1 MSAMGI
7 KAKFVE
13 WTNILRIVE
22 IWANKRCHLQVTV
35 PPLARGSGM
44 EFNRITLKFFF
55 DSSCWLL
62 RFVVTVELSCR
73 VVLRCSTTC
82 WFCLCRVLRARW
94 VLCVLCS
101 RYSSDA
107 WNVVEIEK
115 PVNNVE
121 NNNLGMSFHGSFI
134 DQTF

>member
-1 MSAMGI
+1 MQRTCCCKIFDGI
-7 KAKFVE
+7 EKSYYFSNDNYLLYFHYFHEKE
-13 WTNILRIVE
+13 ILKSELKIF
-22 IWANKRCHLQVTV
+22 LQIYSQITV

-55 DSSCWLL
+55 DNSCWLL

-82 WFCLCRVLRARW
+82 WFCLCCDLRARW

-107 WNVVEIEK
+107 WNVIQI
-115 PVNNVE
+115 
-121 NNNLGMSFHGSFI
+121 NLLI
-134 DQTF
+134 N